1 MFIWAFG
8 LFETHRLYKARKSA
22 GVHTAAVAVGH
33 GVAAGGGELEPI
45 PFWTTSAQEAV
56 LDTVAV
62 LCCCG
67 ARMQTQPAWQIRVH
81 SQCVG
86 VGWSHEG
93 TY

>member
-8 LFETHRLYKARKSA
+8 LFKTHRLYRARKSA
-22 GVHTAAVAVGH
+22 GVHTADVAVGH

-45 PFWTTSAQEAV
+45 PFWTTSAP
-56 LDTVAV
+56 VAV

-67 ARMQTQPAWQIRVH
+67 AVMQTQPAWQIRVH

-86 VGWSHEG
+86 VGWSREG
-93 TY
+93 LY